1 MPATPANGTP
11 TPDAISRL
19 LDAVSQLQDELRIT
33 REESHARH
41 ATNARVQAELREAVT
56 RITQLVSEH
65 STTLLTQGNNLVL
78 VSERLEAHERV
89 LQKLTEQSASN
100 SLLLARHA
108 EALGA
113 LKDAVT
119 AAKEWAQDAMRATS
133 ELKKSTEDFQQAVT
147 VHVENVV
154 QAVRDETQA
163 VKTEL
168 QDVKG
173 AVAPLAANDAAQN
186 QQLTLILHALGVE
199 QEPATGDAKAA
210 PRAKLDQLQ
219 RAGKIVAASSTA
231 GVIVLV
237 LKIIY
242 ELLKGSH

>member
-1 MPATPANGTP
+1 M
-11 TPDAISRL
+11 TPDSGALQPDALGRL
-19 LDAVSQLQDELRIT
+19 LEAVSSLQEELRVT

-41 ATNARVQAELREAVT
+41 QTNARVQAELREALT
-56 RITQLVSEH
+56 RIAQLVSEH
-65 STTLLTQGNNLVL
+65 STTLLTQGSNLAL

-100 SLLLARHA
+100 SLLLAKHA

-147 VHVENVV
+147 VHVENVA

-168 QDVKG
+168 QGVKD
-173 AVAPLAANDAAQN
+173 AVDPLAANDVQQN
-186 QQLTLILHALGVE
+186 TQLRLILNALGVE
-199 QEPATGDAKAA
+199 QEPTTGDAKAA

-219 RAGKIVAASSTA
+219 RAGKIVAASSTV
-231 GVIVLV
+231 GVVVLV
-237 LKIIY
+237 LKILY